1 MMAAEILRAQL
12 SGCSGEFLFGLVDL
26 AGVEVGDL
34 GQVGEAVDDDPGP
47 LAGELT
53 GSACGSQHGTQRWL
67 GFADHRGAGVRAS
80 ALRTRRRASPWEIC
94 RLAASMVWV
103 MRYINRMGMSC
114 RSQSSLTDRLVDEAE
129 FVADGLEPAR
139 ERHRGQRVMAG

>member
-1 MMAAEILRAQL
+1 MAAEILRARL

-53 GSACGSQHGTQRWL
+53 GSAFGGQHGIQRWL
-67 GFADHRGAGVRAS
+67 RFAGHRGAGVRAS
-80 ALRTRRRASPWEIC
+80 ASRTRRRASPWEIC

-103 MRYINRMGMSC
+103 LRYINRMGMSC
-114 RSQSSLTDRLVDEAE
+114 RSQVDDRLVDVAG